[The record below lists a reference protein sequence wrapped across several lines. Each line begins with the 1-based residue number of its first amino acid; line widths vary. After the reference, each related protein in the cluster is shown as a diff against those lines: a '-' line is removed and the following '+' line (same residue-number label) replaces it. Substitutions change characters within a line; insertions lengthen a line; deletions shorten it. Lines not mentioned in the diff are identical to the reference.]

1 MHSIR
6 PSLRIDWNGQPRLQ
20 WVIELTQRIPQYV
33 DPAARRHGAA
43 PDYYFR
49 GGCTLLVDAET
60 GKVRYSIK
68 KPLDDARKERQRR
81 YLLDEGNESLA
92 ATYFGDAMHG
102 RKRAL
107 RDAAPASR

>member
-1 MHSIR
+1 MGDR
-6 PSLRIDWNGQPRLQ
+6 ADAADPAD
-20 WVIELTQRIPQYV
+20 V
-33 DPAARRHGAA
+33 DPAAEGAA

-81 YLLDEGNESLA
+81 YLLDREREPRGHL
-92 ATYFGDAMHG
+92 
-102 RKRAL
+102 L
-107 RDAAPASR
+107 RRRDDGGK